1 MREAGDGVD
10 VWWCDGGGG
19 ATGLDASVLAPPFS
33 IVSLQDIEV
42 ADADQ

>member
-1 MREAGDGVD
+1 M
-10 VWWCDGGGG
+10 WWCDGGGE
-19 ATGLDASVLAPPFS
+19 ATGLNASVLAPPFS